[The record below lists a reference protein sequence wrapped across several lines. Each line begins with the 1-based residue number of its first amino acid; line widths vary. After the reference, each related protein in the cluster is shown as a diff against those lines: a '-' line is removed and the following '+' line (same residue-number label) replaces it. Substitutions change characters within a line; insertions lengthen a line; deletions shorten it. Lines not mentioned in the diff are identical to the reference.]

1 MSKKEKKPKPFEDLP
16 PELIEQ
22 VKAWAKEDAWK
33 KFARQ
38 ELEKRLAEPDYTDK
52 GLYERKAEPDWKE
65 ASKEDPGEFDRRESY
80 KKFFS
85 SFGSEHEGEP
95 IPFLSKKEKLKM
107 VRERHPLLAA
117 LENAETPE
125 ERKAAQGAI
134 LADGVAMDIQYHLTI
149 FESVDDTSV
158 LAALDAIPEEDWT
171 LSDAKPPAICKV
183 FQTLSENG
191 FLAGWHLAIAY
202 LLATAGETA
211 RHGKKMDYRKAAE
224 AAKRKRAER
233 RKRAKK
239 LTPLK
244 AAVLDAWKDY
254 QEENG
259 ADASRSAFVKWLYH
273 DADIYDIEAS
283 RIDEEF
289 RKAGE
294 AVKGETI
301 RKNWLK

>member
-1 MSKKEKKPKPFEDLP
+1 MSKKRKSDDLP
-16 PELIEQ
+16 PEVVE
-22 VKAWAKEDAWK
+22 KAKQWAKEDAHRL
-33 KFARQ
+33 FARR
-38 ELEKRLAEPDYTDK
+38 ELEKRLAEADYTDK
-52 GLYERKAEPDWKE
+52 GLYERKTEPDWKE
-65 ASKEDPGEFDRRESY
+65 ASKEDLGEFDRRESY

-85 SFGSEHEGEP
+85 HFGSEHEGEP
-95 IPFLSKKEKLKM
+95 IPFLSKEEKLKM

-125 ERKAAQGAI
+125 ERKAAKGAI

-149 FESVDDTSV
+149 FESVDNTSV

-171 LSDAKPPAICKV
+171 LSDAKPPAICKTY
-183 FQTLSENG
+183 QAISESS

-202 LLATAGETA
+202 LLAIAGETA

-233 RKRAKK
+233 GTRAKK
-239 LTPLK
+239 LSPLK

-254 QEENG
+254 QEDNG
-259 ADASRSAFVKWLYH
+259 ADASPSAFVKWLYH

-294 AVKGETI
+294 SVKGETI